1 LVTFTEPFWLL
12 SLLAVPLL
20 VWWWLRQGRAA
31 LRYSAASLLMCLPR
45 GRGKYVRRTGA
56 GLRAAALVFL
66 IIGLAGPRWPDPGT
80 RIPTEGVAIAMV
92 VDTSGSMANQ
102 DYVWDKQPISR
113 LDAVK
118 KAFRLLVEG
127 GLEPGGRQL
136 LGRPQDLIS
145 LITYA
150 TRPETSC
157 PLTLNHAVLLQ
168 ILDAQ
173 MPRTISTEATTNT
186 GDAIAWALHSLRS
199 SRAKRKVII
208 LLTDGEHNV
217 PPPALKP
224 RQAAQ
229 LAGNL
234 AVPIYTI
241 QAGNETTP
249 DGTPSEEAIKSRQT
263 LVEIAKMTQGQYFQA
278 ADTEGLL
285 EVCNKIDRLE
295 RQEIESFQYRRYYEA
310 FVWFGLASLL
320 LWMLVFVLEG
330 TVWRTIP

>member
-1 LVTFTEPFWLL
+1 LLTLAEPVWLL
-12 SLLAVPLL
+12 LLPAVPVA
-20 VWWWLRQGRAA
+20 VWWWLRQSRGA
-31 LRYSAASLLMCLPR
+31 LRYSSTSLLAGLPR
-45 GRGKYVRRTGA
+45 GRGERVRRAGA
-56 GLRAAALVFL
+56 ALRAAALVFL
-66 IIGLAGPRWPDPGT
+66 IVGLAGPRWPDPGT
-80 RIPTEGVAIAMV
+80 RIPTEGIAIAMV

-102 DYVWDKQPISR
+102 DYLWDKLPISR

-127 GLEPGGRQL
+127 GQGPGGGRL

-145 LITYA
+145 LVTYA
-150 TRPETSC
+150 TRPETAC
-157 PLTLNHAVLLQ
+157 PLTLNHPVLLQ

-173 MPRTISTEATTNT
+173 VPRTISTEATTNT
-186 GDAIAWALHSLRS
+186 GDAIAWALHSLQRTG
-199 SRAKRKVII
+199 AKRKVMV

-224 RQAAQ
+224 RQASQ

-241 QAGNETTP
+241 QAGNETAP
-249 DGTPSEEAIKSRQT
+249 DGTPSEEAIKARQT
-263 LVEIAKMTQGQYFQA
+263 LQEIAKMTQGQYFQA
-278 ADTEGLL
+278 ADSEGLL

-295 RQEIESFQYRRYYEA
+295 REEIESFQYRRYYEA

-320 LWMLVFVLEG
+320 LWLAVFVLET
-330 TVWRTIP
+330 TVWRVIP